1 MIKQP
6 IIFKRF
12 AKGCAFIAFGML
24 QLAFYIYM
32 RINSSDNPLNISKQ
46 KLEQYNDWF
55 LSWCNPYIYFS
66 LFFVSL
72 SLILHLLY
80 VISRKVNK
88 ID

>member
-1 MIKQP
+1 MVKQP
-6 IIFKRF
+6 ITFKKF
-12 AKGCAFIAFGML
+12 AKGCAFIALGML
-24 QLAFYIYM
+24 TVAFYTYM

-46 KLEQYNDWF
+46 ELEQYNYWL

-66 LFFVSL
+66 LFFGSL

-80 VISRKVNK
+80 VISKKVNK

>member
-12 AKGCAFIAFGML
+12 AKGCAFIALGMP

-46 KLEQYNDWF
+46 KLEQYNDWL

-66 LFFVSL
+66 LFFGSL

-80 VISRKVNK
+80 VISKKVNR